1 MRVLLLGAS
10 GFLGRQVRVLLERDP
25 RVREVVCAG
34 RARLDLLTADV
45 PAVTELLSSVRP
57 DAVISCMGRMTGG
70 PDELLRGNA
79 GVVAMLVEA
88 MGAVVPSARLVRLG
102 SAAEYGPT
110 PYGRSV
116 GEDDETRPVTAYG
129 VSHLA
134 ATGLITSAA
143 VDGVSLRVFNPVGP
157 GLSQTNVLGRAAG
170 LLREARDD
178 ITLGPL
184 DALRDFVDVRDV
196 ARAVVAAAFA
206 DLRGERVFN
215 VGSGRAVSVREAV
228 GLLARAMGF
237 TGGIHE
243 VAAGSDRSG
252 AAPWSQAGITR
263 AEKVLGWRPVHGL
276 AESVGAMAE
285 EG

>member
-10 GFLGRQVRVLLERDP
+10 GFLGRQVRAQLERDP
-25 RVREVVCAG
+25 RVGEVVCAG
-34 RARLDLLTADV
+34 RSRLDLLTADV
-45 PAVTELLSSVRP
+45 QAVAELLSSVRP
-57 DAVISCMGRMTGG
+57 GAVLSCVGRMAGG

-88 MGAVVPSARLVRLG
+88 MGAVTPSARLVRLG

-116 GEDDETRPVTAYG
+116 HEDDEARPVTAYG

-134 ATGLITSAA
+134 GTGLITSGA

-157 GLSQTNVLGRAAG
+157 GLSQANVLGRAAA
-170 LLREARDD
+170 LLREAKDD

-196 ARAVVAAAFA
+196 ARAVVAATFA
-206 DLRGERVFN
+206 DLGEERVFN
-215 VGSGRAVSVREAV
+215 VGSGQAVTVREAV
-228 GLLARAMGF
+228 GLLARAMGY

-243 VAAGSDRSG
+243 VAGGSDRSG
-252 AAPWSQAGITR
+252 AATWSRADITR
-263 AEKVLGWRPVHGL
+263 AEKVLDWRPVHGL
-276 AESVGAMAE
+276 AESVAAMAE